1 MTKRLLVL
9 FTVALLA
16 GCATV
21 PVTNSNPRDPWESFN
36 RGVFEFN
43 DELDKGL
50 VRPAVS
56 VYTTVIPPGFRT
68 GITNFFSNV
77 GDVWVGVNNFLQG
90 KPDQGVSDFGR
101 VLVNSTM
108 GLGGLFDVASGM
120 GLQHH
125 NEDFG
130 QTLGRWGVEPGP
142 YLVVPVIGP
151 RDVRDGFGFVVD
163 IYGNPIHYM
172 HDVRWRNSLWGLS
185 FIDARANLNDAVNI
199 LDTAA
204 LDRYTFV
211 RESYLQRRRNLVY
224 DGDPPPL
231 PPTRDDEDKAP
242 EPAGKVNQPPDSPA
256 DAAAAEPPAA
266 PVPDKVSATQPG
278 DMGSA
283 AQVTGA
289 PLAASTANV
298 DESTATVQPQARRV
312 VYPVAVPSIPDRII
326 ATSIEP
332 GRAATTAPVEP

>member
-1 MTKRLLVL
+1 MTKRLIVL
-9 FTVALLA
+9 FTLALLA
-16 GCATV
+16 GCASV
-21 PVTNSNPRDPWESFN
+21 PVTNPNPRDPWESFN

-50 VRPAVS
+50 VRPAIT
-56 VYTTVIPPGFRT
+56 VYTTVIPPGFRS
-68 GITNFFSNV
+68 GISNFFSNV

-108 GLGGLFDVASGM
+108 GLGGLFDVATGM
-120 GLQHH
+120 GLKHH

-142 YLVVPVIGP
+142 YLVLPVIGP
-151 RDVRDGFGFVVD
+151 RDVRDAFGFVVD
-163 IYGNPIHYM
+163 IYGNPIGYM
-172 HDVRWRNSLWGLS
+172 HDVGWRNSLWGLS
-185 FIDARANLNDAVNI
+185 FIDARANLTDAVNI

-231 PPTRDDEDKAP
+231 PPTREDEDKAP
-242 EPAGKVNQPPDSPA
+242 EPGGKVSQPPGSSA
-256 DAAAAEPPAA
+256 DAAAAETPAA
-266 PVPDKVSATQPG
+266 PAPEEITDARPLAADSAVQAAATQPP
-278 DMGSA
+278 
-283 AQVTGA
+283 T
-289 PLAASTANV
+289 LAANPG
-298 DESTATVQPQARRV
+298 ESSATMQLQARSV
-312 VYPVAVPSIPDRII
+312 VYPLAVPSIPDQIT
-326 ATSIEP
+326 ASSIET